1 MKQTLNLS
9 SVTSADL
16 DAKEYVTYNHKT
28 ESVDILANTFNVLKG
43 LYFFRDENLNVDN
56 SNSELTIYERTCFRD
71 LPVSLY

>member
-43 LYFFRDENLNVDN
+43 LYFFRDENLNVNN
-56 SNSELTIYERTCFRD
+56 SNSESTIYERTCFRD

>member
-9 SVTSADL
+9 SLTSADL

-56 SNSELTIYERTCFRD
+56 SNSESTIYERTCFRD
-71 LPVSLY
+71 LSVSLY